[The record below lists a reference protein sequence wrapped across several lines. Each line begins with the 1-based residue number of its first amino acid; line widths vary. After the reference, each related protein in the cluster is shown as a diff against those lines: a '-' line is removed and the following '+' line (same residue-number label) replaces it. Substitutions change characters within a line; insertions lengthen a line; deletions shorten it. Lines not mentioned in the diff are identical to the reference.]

1 MTLYTAVAAVGVVT
15 LAMGSTAVCLC
26 LAEAA
31 WYRVT
36 GRARPWE

>member
-1 MTLYTAVAAVGVVT
+1 MTLYTAACAVGVVT
-15 LAMGSTAVCLC
+15 LAMGGTAVCLC

-31 WYRVT
+31 WVRMT